1 MSVSQRSEAT
11 ATLRPGV
18 YTPLPTFFYEDEELN
33 LVEYRKHLLLP
44 VCAGSLGEAVHL
56 SREERSILIRCT
68 RETLDEQGFESV
80 PIVAGV
86 GGLSTRETIQ
96 LAKDAFEAGATVGM
110 VIPPAYYAAILQQDS
125 AQIEQYYVDIC
136 KGSPMPL
143 LLYNFPANS
152 AGQDLSASTIQAI
165 IERSPK
171 LCGVKLTYGS
181 YDQEQAEQ
189 PLTYDRCQ
197 GRMEKLTHISAL
209 VETSGEKNF
218 LILDGVM
225 SDLSTWRT
233 SGGHGTVS
241 GISNIA
247 PMSTVRLWTLCCL
260 EIRSEKEDKELEE
273 VLSVLS
279 RVDAV
284 IMPLGVRGLKF
295 ALAYLY
301 GYGKNPRKPLLS
313 LDKENRDLVVGLL
326 NPLSDMEKRYGN
338 TVLCS

>member
-33 LVEYRKHLLLP
+33 LVEYRKHLLHVVGKGALP

-171 LCGVKLTYGS
+171 LCGVKLT
-181 YDQEQAEQ
+181 
-189 PLTYDRCQ
+189 CQ